1 MPHCSWQ
8 RFSGNSASAGTSV
21 ITQHPLPSALKNCFL
36 LLFGITIKVLGGYIH
51 YQEFKLRI

>member
-8 RFSGNSASAGTSV
+8 GFSGNSAGTSV

-51 YQEFKLRI
+51 YQEFKPRI